1 MTLLSASLKTVI
13 RLKVMNST
21 CKGKFFVW
29 DEMLFT
35 DEREHRKFL
44 RN

>member
-1 MTLLSASLKTVI
+1 MTLLSASTETVI
-13 RLKVMNST
+13 RAKVMNST

-29 DEMLFT
+29 DVMLFT
-35 DEREHRKFL
+35 DERERRKFL